1 MALGSTSKLHS
12 NPQTPPSA
20 SPPSVPSYPNVP
32 APSVPRKKRNH
43 PAKMNKA
50 IMMIETKIIVQTAR
64 LLPPFIITDS
74 DIVLFNTNIS
84 NAKLYIFVE
93 IQTLRTKKFVHN
105 AVVIA
110 SCRVQQIIFS

>member
-1 MALGSTSKLHS
+1 
-12 NPQTPPSA
+12 
-20 SPPSVPSYPNVP
+20 
-32 APSVPRKKRNH
+32 
-43 PAKMNKA
+43 
-50 IMMIETKIIVQTAR
+50 MMIETKIIVQTAR

-84 NAKLYIFVE
+84 NAKLYIFVG